1 MVLLPKSP
9 VMGQAA
15 SKDVGC
21 QRNLSLE
28 VWVAGKAAAEKMS
41 PWGTCHQ
48 GVGGWGGGMPFTR
61 GQAMGDVE
69 YKHPSTTAMQS
80 LQLHTPQRRGAGVV
94 NEVGSYVRF
103 QRTVITGKVPSDLVV
118 PLVFSLQLTHWCW

>member
-1 MVLLPKSP
+1 
-9 VMGQAA
+9 
-15 SKDVGC
+15 
-21 QRNLSLE
+21 
-28 VWVAGKAAAEKMS
+28 
-41 PWGTCHQ
+41 
-48 GVGGWGGGMPFTR
+48 MPFIR